1 MKNVIVNDIVQ
12 NNNVINEITKLYI
25 NKADIIIELT
35 YDEDYISGYNKK
47 K

>member
-25 NKADIIIELT
+25 NKADIIIKLT

>member
-25 NKADIIIELT
+25 NKADIII
-35 YDEDYISGYNKK
+35 
-47 K
+47 